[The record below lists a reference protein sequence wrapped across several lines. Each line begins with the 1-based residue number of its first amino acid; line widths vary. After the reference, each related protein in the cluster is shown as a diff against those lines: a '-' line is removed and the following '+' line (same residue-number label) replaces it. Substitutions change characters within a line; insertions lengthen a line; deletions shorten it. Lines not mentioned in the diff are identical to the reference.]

1 MSFWDRMLGRERPSE
16 RSGTPAYSAKQRL
29 QVVLVQ
35 DRVKLPPEVMEA
47 IRTELVAVISK
58 YVEIAPEG
66 VEFNLTKGEKF
77 DKLTAN
83 IPVKR
88 ARTLPGMRHEA

>member
-1 MSFWDRMLGRERPSE
+1 MGFWNRLLGRERPSE
-16 RSGTPAYSAKQRL
+16 WVGTPAHAAKQRL

-35 DRVKLPPEVMEA
+35 DRVNLPPAVMDA

-58 YVEIAPEG
+58 YVEIEPEG

-88 ARTLPGMRHEA
+88 ART

>member
-1 MSFWDRMLGRERPSE
+1 MSFWDKILGRQRPSE
-16 RSGTPAYSAKQRL
+16 RNGTPANMAKQRL

-35 DRVKLPPEVMEA
+35 DRVKLPPEVMDA
-47 IRTELVAVISK
+47 IRAELVAVISK
-58 YVEIAPEG
+58 YVEIEPEG
-66 VEFNLTKGEKF
+66 VEFLLTKGEKF

-88 ARTLPGMRHEA
+88 ARM